1 MNRGKLFTLSWREKV
16 DLFNKLLF
24 SPLGLHYLCGIVE
37 TITLQELNGRV
48 KSALLF
54 EMPDAYWVQAEIS
67 GISPSS
73 QGHCYLELVQKDT
86 AGRTFLA
93 KAKANVWRNTW
104 LQLKHYFESETG
116 ETLKVGMKVL
126 LQVTVTFH
134 EVYGYSLVVQDID
147 PTYTMGD
154 MARRRKEIL
163 DQLAKDGVIGLNR
176 ELEIPLLPQRI
187 AVISSAT
194 AAGWGDFRNQ
204 LTNNVYGFRFY
215 VKLFQAAMQGDDV
228 ERSVISALNSV
239 AEHRDD
245 FDLVVIIRGG
255 GAVSELSCF
264 DSYNLAFNIANFP
277 LPVITGIGHE
287 RDDTVADT
295 VAHTKVKTPTAAAE
309 FIINRVFDTAQ
320 QLEILSR
327 RLGDAVMN
335 RMSTE
340 NVRLE
345 RLSQKLP
352 SLFAVLKVRHEQML
366 ENIWNRSVTGV
377 RNLLTVKSHKLELAE
392 KSIAAA
398 DPALI
403 LKRGFSLTRVN
414 GHVVKCASDLKK
426 GDILTTVLADGTVE
440 SEII

>member
-1 MNRGKLFTLSWREKV
+1 METLS
-16 DLFNKLLF
+16 LL
-24 SPLGLHYLCGIVE
+24 
-37 TITLQELNGRV
+37 ELNERV
-48 KSALLF
+48 KSTIQF

-67 GISPSS
+67 SISPSG
-73 QGHCYLELVQKDT
+73 QGHCYLELVQKDAT
-86 AGRTFLA
+86 GRSFLA
-93 KAKANVWRNTW
+93 KAKANIWRGTW
-104 LQLKHYFESETG
+104 LKLKPYFEAQTG

-163 DQLAKDGVIGLNR
+163 EQLTKDGVIGLNK
-176 ELEIPLLPQRI
+176 ELEIPDLPNRI

-204 LTNNVYGFRFY
+204 LDGNIYGFRFY
-215 VKLFQAAMQGDDV
+215 VKLFPALMQGDDV
-228 ERSVISALNSV
+228 ERSVISALNAV
-239 AEHRDD
+239 ADRRDD

-287 RDDTVADT
+287 RDDTVADV

-309 FIINRVFDTAQ
+309 FIINRVFDTATR
-320 QLEILSR
+320 LEDLTR
-327 RLGDAVMN
+327 RMGDAVQDRMN
-335 RMSTE
+335 SE
-340 NVRLE
+340 NVRIE

-352 SLFAVLKVRHEQML
+352 SLFAVLKARQEQLL
-366 ENIWNRSVTGV
+366 ETVWIRSVNGV
-377 RNLLTVKSHKLELAE
+377 RNLLTAQTHKLEIVDKTL
-392 KSIAAA
+392 SAA
-398 DPALI
+398 DPAVI
-403 LKRGFSLTRVN
+403 LKRGYSLTRA
-414 GHVVKCASDLKK
+414 GGRVVKCASDLKR
-426 GDILTTVLADGTVE
+426 GDRLTTVFADGSVE
-440 SEII
+440 SEIV

>member
-1 MNRGKLFTLSWREKV
+1 METLS
-16 DLFNKLLF
+16 LL
-24 SPLGLHYLCGIVE
+24 
-37 TITLQELNGRV
+37 ELNGRV
-48 KSALLF
+48 KSTIQF

-67 GISPSS
+67 SISPSG
-73 QGHCYLELVQKDT
+73 QGHCYLELVQKDAT
-86 AGRTFLA
+86 GRIFLA
-93 KAKANVWRNTW
+93 KAKANIWRGTW
-104 LQLKHYFESETG
+104 LKLKPYFEAQTG

-163 DQLAKDGVIGLNR
+163 EQLTKDGVIGLNK
-176 ELEIPLLPQRI
+176 ELEIPDLPNRI

-204 LTNNVYGFRFY
+204 LDGNIYGFRFY
-215 VKLFQAAMQGDDV
+215 VKLFPALMQGDDV
-228 ERSVISALNSV
+228 ERSVITALNAV
-239 AEHRDD
+239 ADRRDD

-287 RDDTVADT
+287 RDDTVADV

-309 FIINRVFDTAQ
+309 FIINRVFDTATR
-320 QLEILSR
+320 LEDLTR
-327 RLGDAVMN
+327 RMGDAVQDRMN
-335 RMSTE
+335 SE
-340 NVRLE
+340 NVRIE

-352 SLFAVLKVRHEQML
+352 SLFALLKARQEQLL
-366 ENIWNRSVTGV
+366 ETVWIRSVNGV
-377 RNLLTVKSHKLELAE
+377 RNLLTAQTHKLEIVDKTL
-392 KSIAAA
+392 SAA
-398 DPALI
+398 DPAVI
-403 LKRGFSLTRVN
+403 LKRGYSLTRA
-414 GHVVKCASDLKK
+414 GGRVVKCASDLKR
-426 GDILTTVLADGTVE
+426 GDRLTTVFADGSVE
-440 SEII
+440 SEIV

>member
-1 MNRGKLFTLSWREKV
+1 METLS
-16 DLFNKLLF
+16 LL
-24 SPLGLHYLCGIVE
+24 
-37 TITLQELNGRV
+37 ELNGRV
-48 KSALLF
+48 KSTLQF

-67 GISPSS
+67 SISPSG
-73 QGHCYLELVQKDT
+73 QGHCYLELVQKDAT
-86 AGRTFLA
+86 GRNFLA
-93 KAKANVWRNTW
+93 KAKANIWRGTW
-104 LQLKHYFESETG
+104 LKLKPYFEAQTG

-147 PTYTMGD
+147 PAYTMGD

-163 DQLAKDGVIGLNR
+163 EQLARDGVIGLNK
-176 ELEIPLLPQRI
+176 ELEIPALPHRI

-204 LTNNVYGFRFY
+204 LDGNIYGFRFY
-215 VKLFQAAMQGDDV
+215 VKLFPALMQGDDV
-228 ERSVISALNSV
+228 ERSVVSALNAV
-239 AEHRDD
+239 AARRDD

-287 RDDTVADT
+287 RDDTVADV

-309 FIINRVFDTAQ
+309 FIINRVFDTASE
-320 QLEILSR
+320 LENLTR
-327 RLGDAVMN
+327 
-335 RMSTE
+335 RMSDAITGRMNTE
-340 NVRLE
+340 NVRIE

-352 SLFAVLKVRHEQML
+352 SLFAVLRARQEQLL
-366 ENIWNRSVTGV
+366 ETVWIRSVNGV
-377 RNLLTVKSHKLELAE
+377 RNLLTSQTHKLEILD
-392 KSIAAA
+392 KTLAAA
-398 DPALI
+398 DPAVI
-403 LKRGFSLTRVN
+403 LKRGYSLTRA
-414 GHVVKCASDLKK
+414 GGRVVKCASDLKK
-426 GDILTTVLADGTVE
+426 GDRLTTVFADGSVE

>member
-1 MNRGKLFTLSWREKV
+1 MNA
-16 DLFNKLLF
+16 
-24 SPLGLHYLCGIVE
+24 
-37 TITLQELNGRV
+37 ITLQELNGRV
-48 KSALLF
+48 KSTLQF

-86 AGRTFLA
+86 TGRTFLA
-93 KAKANVWRNTW
+93 KAKANVWRSTW
-104 LQLKHYFESETG
+104 LKLKPYFEAETG
-116 ETLKVGMKVL
+116 ESLKVGMKVL

-176 ELEIPLLPQRI
+176 ELEIPLLPHRI

-194 AAGWGDFRNQ
+194 AAGYGDFRNQ
-204 LTNNVYGFRFY
+204 LANNVYGFRFY

-228 ERSVISALNSV
+228 ERSVIAALDAV
-239 AEHRDD
+239 ATRMDD

-264 DSYNLAFNIANFP
+264 DSYNLAYNIANFP

-309 FIINRVFDTAQ
+309 FLINKVFDTASE
-320 QLEILSR
+320 LENITR
-327 RLGDAVMN
+327 RMSDAVNN
-335 RMSTE
+335 RMNAE
-340 NVRLE
+340 KLRIE
-345 RLSQKLP
+345 RLTQKLP
-352 SLFAVLKVRHEQML
+352 SLFAVAKVRREQIL
-366 ENIWNRSVTGV
+366 ENLWNRAVTGV
-377 RNLLTVKSHKLELAE
+377 SNVMTAQIHKLELIE
-392 KSIAAA
+392 KSVAAA
-398 DPALI
+398 DPVII
-403 LKRGFSLTRVN
+403 LKRGYTMTRLN
-414 GHVVKCASDLKK
+414 GRVVKGVADLHK
-426 GDILTTVLADGTVE
+426 GDRLVTSFADGTVE

>member
-1 MNRGKLFTLSWREKV
+1 M
-16 DLFNKLLF
+16 
-24 SPLGLHYLCGIVE
+24 IVE

-48 KSALLF
+48 KSTLQF

-86 AGRTFLA
+86 TGRTFLA
-93 KAKANVWRNTW
+93 KAKANVWRGTW
-104 LQLKHYFESETG
+104 LKLKPYFEAETG

-163 DQLAKDGVIGLNR
+163 DQLARDGVIGLNH

-187 AVISSAT
+187 AVLSSAT
-194 AAGWGDFRNQ
+194 AAGYGDFCNQ
-204 LTNNVYGFRFY
+204 LANNIYGFKFY

-228 ERSVISALNSV
+228 ERSVIAALNAV
-239 AEHRDD
+239 AMRRDD
-245 FDLVVIIRGG
+245 FDVVIIIRGG

-264 DSYNLAFNIANFP
+264 DSYDLAFNIANFP

-287 RDDTVADT
+287 RDDTVADV

-309 FIINRVFDTAQ
+309 FIISRVFDTAQ
-320 QLEILSR
+320 VLETLER
-327 RLGDAVMN
+327 RLGDAVTERMN
-335 RMSTE
+335 AE

-345 RLSQKLP
+345 RLQQKLP
-352 SLFAVLKVRHEQML
+352 SLFAVLKVRHEQLL
-366 ENIWNRSVTGV
+366 ENMWNRSVNGV
-377 RNLLTVKSHKLELAE
+377 RNLLTAQSHRLELVE
-392 KSIAAA
+392 KSITAA
-398 DPALI
+398 DPSLI
-403 LKRGFSLTRVN
+403 LKRGFSLTRCN
-414 GHVVKCASDLKK
+414 GHVVSRVSDLKP
-426 GDILTTVLADGTVE
+426 GDHITTVLADGSVE
-440 SEII
+440 SEIV

>member
-1 MNRGKLFTLSWREKV
+1 METLS
-16 DLFNKLLF
+16 LL
-24 SPLGLHYLCGIVE
+24 
-37 TITLQELNGRV
+37 ELNGRV
-48 KSALLF
+48 KSTLQF

-67 GISPSS
+67 SISPSG
-73 QGHCYLELVQKDT
+73 QGHCYLELVQKDAT
-86 AGRTFLA
+86 GRNFLA
-93 KAKANVWRNTW
+93 KAKANIWRGTW
-104 LQLKHYFESETG
+104 LKLKPYFEAQTG

-147 PTYTMGD
+147 PAYTMGD

-163 DQLAKDGVIGLNR
+163 EQLARDGVIGLNK
-176 ELEIPLLPQRI
+176 ELEIPALPHRI

-204 LTNNVYGFRFY
+204 LDGNIYGFRFY
-215 VKLFQAAMQGDDV
+215 VKLFPALMQGDDV
-228 ERSVISALNSV
+228 ERSVVSALNAV
-239 AEHRDD
+239 AARRDY

-287 RDDTVADT
+287 RDDTVADV

-309 FIINRVFDTAQ
+309 FIINRVFDTASE
-320 QLEILSR
+320 LENLIR
-327 RLGDAVMN
+327 
-335 RMSTE
+335 RMSDAITGRMNAE
-340 NVRLE
+340 NVRIE

-352 SLFAVLKVRHEQML
+352 SLFAVLKARQEQLL
-366 ENIWNRSVTGV
+366 ETVWIRSVNGL
-377 RNLLTVKSHKLELAE
+377 RNLITAQTHKLEILD
-392 KSIAAA
+392 KTLAAA
-398 DPALI
+398 DPAVI
-403 LKRGFSLTRVN
+403 LKRGYSLTRA
-414 GHVVKCASDLKK
+414 GGRVVKSASDLKK
-426 GDILTTVLADGTVE
+426 GDRLTTVFADGSVE

>member
-1 MNRGKLFTLSWREKV
+1 ME
-16 DLFNKLLF
+16 
-24 SPLGLHYLCGIVE
+24 P
-37 TITLQELNGRV
+37 ITLLELNGRV
-48 KSALLF
+48 KSAIQF

-67 GISPSS
+67 SISPSG
-73 QGHCYLELVQKDT
+73 QGHCYLELVQKDAT
-86 AGRTFLA
+86 GRNFLA
-93 KAKANVWRNTW
+93 KAKANIWRGTW
-104 LQLKHYFESETG
+104 LRLKPYFEEQTG

-163 DQLAKDGVIGLNR
+163 EQLAKDGVIGLNQ
-176 ELEIPLLPQRI
+176 ELEIPALPNRI

-194 AAGWGDFRNQ
+194 AAGWGDFRDQ
-204 LTNNVYGFRFY
+204 LANNIYGFQFY
-215 VKLFQAAMQGDDV
+215 VKLFPALMQGDDV
-228 ERSVISALNSV
+228 ERSVIQALNAV
-239 AEHRDD
+239 AERRDD
-245 FDLVVIIRGG
+245 FDVVIIIRGG

-287 RDDTVADT
+287 RDDTVADV

-320 QLEILSR
+320 ELESLTR
-327 RLGDAVMN
+327 RMTESISGRMN
-335 RMSTE
+335 AE
-340 NVRLE
+340 NVRIE

-352 SLFAVLKVRHEQML
+352 SLFAVLKTRQEQIL
-366 ENIWNRSVTGV
+366 ETLWIKSVNGV
-377 RNLLTVKSHKLELAE
+377 RKMLTAQTHKLELVD
-392 KSIAAA
+392 KTLAAA
-398 DPALI
+398 DPGVI
-403 LKRGFSLTRVN
+403 LKRGYSLTRRN
-414 GHVVKCASDLKK
+414 GHVVKGASDLKK
-426 GDILTTVLADGTVE
+426 GDRLTTVFADGSVE

>member
-1 MNRGKLFTLSWREKV
+1 M
-16 DLFNKLLF
+16 
-24 SPLGLHYLCGIVE
+24 E

-48 KSALLF
+48 KSTLQF

-67 GISPSS
+67 GISPSN
-73 QGHCYLELVQKDT
+73 QGHCYLELVEKDSS
-86 AGRTFLA
+86 GKTFLA
-93 KAKANVWRNTW
+93 KAKANIWRNVW
-104 LQLKHYFESETG
+104 LKIKPYFEAETG
-116 ETLKVGMKVL
+116 ESLKIGMKVL
-126 LQVTVTFH
+126 LQVTVNFH
-134 EVYGYSLVVQDID
+134 EVYGYSLWVQDID

-163 DQLAKDGVIGLNR
+163 DQLARDGVIGLNR

-204 LTNNVYGFRFY
+204 LANNVYGFRFY

-228 ERSVISALNSV
+228 ERSVIAALDSV
-239 AEHRDD
+239 AARRDD

-264 DSYNLAFNIANFP
+264 DSYDLAYNIANFP

-287 RDDTVADT
+287 RDDTVADV

-309 FIINRVFDTAQ
+309 FIINRAFETASE
-320 QLEILSR
+320 LETLAR
-327 RLGDAVMN
+327 RMGDAVIGRMN
-335 RMSTE
+335 AE

-345 RLSQKLP
+345 RLVQKLP
-352 SLFAVLKVRHEQML
+352 SLFAVLRVRQEQLL
-366 ENIWNRSVTGV
+366 ENMWNRSLTGV
-377 RNLLTVKSHKLELAE
+377 RNLLTARGHRLEIIE
-392 KSIAAA
+392 KSISAA

-403 LKRGFSLTRVN
+403 LKRGYSLTRCN
-414 GHVVKCASDLKK
+414 GRVVKSASDLKS
-426 GDILTTVLADGTVE
+426 GDRLTTVLSDGSVE
-440 SEII
+440 SQII

>member
-1 MNRGKLFTLSWREKV
+1 M
-16 DLFNKLLF
+16 
-24 SPLGLHYLCGIVE
+24 E

-48 KSALLF
+48 KSTLQF

-67 GISPSS
+67 GISPSN
-73 QGHCYLELVQKDT
+73 QGHCYLELVEKDSS
-86 AGRTFLA
+86 GKTFLA
-93 KAKANVWRNTW
+93 KAKANIWRNVW
-104 LQLKHYFESETG
+104 LKIKPYFEAETG
-116 ETLKVGMKVL
+116 ESLKIGMKVL
-126 LQVTVTFH
+126 LQVTVNFH
-134 EVYGYSLVVQDID
+134 EVYGYSLWVQDID

-163 DQLAKDGVIGLNR
+163 DQLARDGVIGLNR

-204 LTNNVYGFRFY
+204 LANNVYGFRFY

-228 ERSVISALNSV
+228 ERSVIAALDSV
-239 AEHRDD
+239 AARRDD

-264 DSYNLAFNIANFP
+264 DSYDLAYNIANFP

-287 RDDTVADT
+287 RDDTVADV

-309 FIINRVFDTAQ
+309 FIINRAFETASE
-320 QLEILSR
+320 LETLAR
-327 RLGDAVMN
+327 RMGDAVIGRMN
-335 RMSTE
+335 AE

-345 RLSQKLP
+345 RLAQKLP
-352 SLFAVLKVRHEQML
+352 SLFAVLRVRQEQLL
-366 ENIWNRSVTGV
+366 ENMWNRSLTGI
-377 RNLLTVKSHKLELAE
+377 RNLLTARGHRLEIIE
-392 KSIAAA
+392 KSISAA

-403 LKRGFSLTRVN
+403 LKRGYSLTRCN
-414 GHVVKCASDLKK
+414 GRVVKSASDLKS
-426 GDILTTVLADGTVE
+426 GDRLTTVLSDGSVE
-440 SEII
+440 SQII

>member
-1 MNRGKLFTLSWREKV
+1 METLS
-16 DLFNKLLF
+16 LL
-24 SPLGLHYLCGIVE
+24 
-37 TITLQELNGRV
+37 ELNGRV
-48 KSALLF
+48 KSTLQF

-67 GISPSS
+67 SISPSG
-73 QGHCYLELVQKDT
+73 QGHCYLELVQKDAT
-86 AGRTFLA
+86 GRNFLA
-93 KAKANVWRNTW
+93 KAKANIWRGTW
-104 LQLKHYFESETG
+104 LKLKPYFEAQTG

-147 PTYTMGD
+147 PAYTMGD

-163 DQLAKDGVIGLNR
+163 EQLARDGVIGLNK
-176 ELEIPLLPQRI
+176 ELEIPALPHRI

-204 LTNNVYGFRFY
+204 LDGNIYGFRFY
-215 VKLFQAAMQGDDV
+215 VKLFPAIMQGDDV
-228 ERSVISALNSV
+228 ERSVVSALNAV
-239 AEHRDD
+239 AARRDD

-287 RDDTVADT
+287 RDDTVADV

-309 FIINRVFDTAQ
+309 FIINRVFDTASE
-320 QLEILSR
+320 LENLTR
-327 RLGDAVMN
+327 
-335 RMSTE
+335 RMSDAISGRMNAE
-340 NVRLE
+340 NVRIE

-352 SLFAVLKVRHEQML
+352 SLFAVLRTRQEQLL
-366 ENIWNRSVTGV
+366 ETVWIKSVNGV
-377 RNLLTVKSHKLELAE
+377 RNLLTSQTHKLEILD
-392 KSIAAA
+392 KTLAAA
-398 DPALI
+398 DPAVI
-403 LKRGFSLTRVN
+403 LKRGYSLTRA
-414 GHVVKCASDLKK
+414 GGRAVKSASDLKK
-426 GDILTTVLADGTVE
+426 GDRLTTVFADGSVE

>member
-1 MNRGKLFTLSWREKV
+1 METLS
-16 DLFNKLLF
+16 LL
-24 SPLGLHYLCGIVE
+24 
-37 TITLQELNGRV
+37 ELNGRV
-48 KSALLF
+48 KSTIQF

-67 GISPSS
+67 SISPSG
-73 QGHCYLELVQKDT
+73 QGHCYLELVQKDAT
-86 AGRTFLA
+86 GRSFLA
-93 KAKANVWRNTW
+93 KAKANIWRGTW
-104 LQLKHYFESETG
+104 LKLKPYFEAQTG

-163 DQLAKDGVIGLNR
+163 EQLTKDGVIGLNK
-176 ELEIPLLPQRI
+176 ELEIPDLPNRI

-204 LTNNVYGFRFY
+204 LGGNIYGFRFY
-215 VKLFQAAMQGDDV
+215 VKLFPALMQGDDV
-228 ERSVISALNSV
+228 ERSVISALNAV
-239 AEHRDD
+239 ADRRDD

-287 RDDTVADT
+287 RDDTVADV

-309 FIINRVFDTAQ
+309 FIINRVFDTATR
-320 QLEILSR
+320 LEDLTR
-327 RLGDAVMN
+327 RMGDAVQDRMN
-335 RMSTE
+335 SE
-340 NVRLE
+340 NVRIE

-352 SLFAVLKVRHEQML
+352 SLFALLKARQEQLL
-366 ENIWNRSVTGV
+366 ETVWIRSVNGV
-377 RNLLTVKSHKLELAE
+377 RNLLTAQTHKLEIVDKTL
-392 KSIAAA
+392 SAA
-398 DPALI
+398 DPAVI
-403 LKRGFSLTRVN
+403 LKRGYSLTRA
-414 GHVVKCASDLKK
+414 GGRVVKCASDLKR
-426 GDILTTVLADGTVE
+426 GDRLTTVFADGSVE
-440 SEII
+440 SEIV

>member
-1 MNRGKLFTLSWREKV
+1 METLS
-16 DLFNKLLF
+16 LL
-24 SPLGLHYLCGIVE
+24 
-37 TITLQELNGRV
+37 ELNGRV
-48 KSALLF
+48 KSTLQF

-67 GISPSS
+67 SISPSG
-73 QGHCYLELVQKDT
+73 QGHCYLELVQKDAT
-86 AGRTFLA
+86 GRNFLA
-93 KAKANVWRNTW
+93 KAKANIWRGTW
-104 LQLKHYFESETG
+104 LKLKPYFEAQTG

-147 PTYTMGD
+147 PAYTMGD

-163 DQLAKDGVIGLNR
+163 EQLARDGVIGLNK
-176 ELEIPLLPQRI
+176 ELEIPALPHRI

-204 LTNNVYGFRFY
+204 LDSNIYGFRFY
-215 VKLFQAAMQGDDV
+215 VKLFPALMQGDDV
-228 ERSVISALNSV
+228 ERSVVSALNAV
-239 AEHRDD
+239 AARRDD

-287 RDDTVADT
+287 RDDTVADV

-309 FIINRVFDTAQ
+309 FIINRVFDTASE
-320 QLEILSR
+320 LENLTR
-327 RLGDAVMN
+327 
-335 RMSTE
+335 RMSDAITGRMNAE
-340 NVRLE
+340 NVRIE

-352 SLFAVLKVRHEQML
+352 SLFAVLRTRQEQLL
-366 ENIWNRSVTGV
+366 ETVWIRSVNGV
-377 RNLLTVKSHKLELAE
+377 RNLITAQTHKLEIVDKTLT
-392 KSIAAA
+392 AA
-398 DPALI
+398 DPAVI
-403 LKRGFSLTRVN
+403 LKRGYSLTRAG
-414 GHVVKCASDLKK
+414 GHVVKSASDLKK
-426 GDILTTVLADGTVE
+426 GDRLTTVFADGSVE